1 MSLVPIN
8 EVVTFDFR
16 VHTPS
21 TGALVDA
28 DSTPTFD
35 VFMETT
41 DTPILA
47 AQAATKRTGLT
58 GKYRGT
64 VTASAANGFV
74 AGKWY
79 TVDATAIVGGVSDSA
94 VVAWF
99 RVAPAEVNAGVP
111 LVEFTSAAIAS
122 LWAAL
127 TSGLTTVGSIGKLFV
142 DTITTT
148 LFTKLSKSS
157 LGYLDVVVGAGSTT
171 TAVVLNASTGIN
183 GGAPSSTTDFYAGAA
198 LIFTSG
204 ALAGQRTSVSSYNG
218 STKTLTVVALT
229 GAPSN
234 GDLAVLA

>member
-47 AQAATKRTGLT
+47 AQVATKRTGLT

-64 VTASAANGFV
+64 FTASAANGFV
-74 AGKWY
+74 TGKWY

-99 RVAPAEVNAGVP
+99 RVAPIELEAGVP
-111 LVEFTSAAIAS
+111 LGRLTPSGVDDIYDEVAS
-122 LWAAL
+122 
-127 TSGLTTVGSIGKLFV
+127 GHTTVGSFGDKFRAHQGAVLKVLIG
-142 DTITTT
+142 
-148 LFTKLSKSS
+148 SS
-157 LGYLDVVVGAGSTT
+157 STT
-171 TAVVLNASTGIN
+171 TSVVLNASTGME
-183 GGAPSSTTDFYAGAA
+183 GGVPSATNDFYTGAA
-198 LIFTSG
+198 LIFLTG
-204 ALAGQRTSVSSYNG
+204 TLAGQRTSVSGYTG

-229 GAPSN
+229 SAPSN
-234 GDLAVLA
+234 GDLAVLV

>member
-8 EVVTFDFR
+8 EVVFFDGR
-16 VHTPS
+16 THTPS

-35 VFMETT
+35 VFEENT

-47 AQAATKRTGLT
+47 AQTMTKRTALT
-58 GKYRGT
+58 GRYRGSF
-64 VTASAANGFV
+64 TASAANGFE

-79 TVDATAIVGGVSDSA
+79 TVDMTAIVGGVTDAA

-122 LWAAL
+122 IWAAIVDS
-127 TSGLTTVGSIGKLFV
+127 SGV
-142 DTITTT
+142 TT
-148 LFTKLSKSS
+148 LLGRLTAAIASKLQKHTTAV
-157 LGYLDVVVGAGSTT
+157 LAVVVTSGSTT
-171 TAVVLNASTGIN
+171 TAVVLNASTGIE
-183 GGAPSSTTDFYAGAA
+183 GGAPSSTNDFYTGAA

-204 ALAGQRTSVSSYNG
+204 VLAGQRTSVSGYTG

-234 GDLAVLA
+234 GDTAVLV